1 MHFHFRPVA
10 STAHK
15 KCDMDKMAAHVRAHV
30 HGNGDFLKETELQSL
45 KGDPMDVRFLDMEKV
60 LIRLKTY

>member
-1 MHFHFRPVA
+1 MV
-10 STAHK
+10 
-15 KCDMDKMAAHVRAHV
+15 AHVRAHV